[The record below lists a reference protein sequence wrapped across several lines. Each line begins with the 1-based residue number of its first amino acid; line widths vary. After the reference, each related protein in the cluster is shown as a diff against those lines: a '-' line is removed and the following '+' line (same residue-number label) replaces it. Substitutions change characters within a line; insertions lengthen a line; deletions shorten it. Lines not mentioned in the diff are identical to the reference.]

1 MDRRLLIIAAA
12 LCMALPGATVAAGH
26 PMDVTDNDHD
36 LVKTWADNCP
46 ANYNPKQTD
55 SDGDTPPAPVDE
67 ETPLPSP
74 ADTIRVYPYVE
85 GYPADAPVD
94 QAKRD
99 PMTGG
104 DACDADD
111 DGDRV
116 TDNPKRDNCRLK
128 PNPKQEDNDSDGLGD
143 VCDPDDDNDTIIDD
157 NDNCPAISNIGQVDT
172 DKDGIGDACD
182 PDGPKAKGAG
192 LNGGDPNDKAAP
204 KVSLMLDRLQHL
216 EAMESGLAVGVRCS
230 EGCVLEGELRLRRQL
245 LGRGAAQVE
254 DAGLTFVFLKLS
266 KTGMRKIARAGSAR
280 PVLRVIAR
288 DANGNR
294 AVVQTRMSLRR

>member
-1 MDRRLLIIAAA
+1 MVRRILVIVAALATVLSAAA
-12 LCMALPGATVAAGH
+12 VAVGH
-26 PMDVTDNDHD
+26 PLDVTDNDHD
-36 LVKTWADNCP
+36 LVKNWADNCP

-55 SDGDTPPAPVDE
+55 TDADTPPPPVDQQ
-67 ETPLPSP
+67 TPLPSP
-74 ADTIRVYPYVE
+74 VDTIRVYPYVE
-85 GYPADAPVD
+85 GYPVD
-94 QAKRD
+94 SPAEEAKRD

-111 DGDRV
+111 DGDAV

-143 VCDPDDDNDTIIDD
+143 ICDPDDDNDTLIDE
-157 NDNCPAISNIGQVDT
+157 NDNCATISNIAQLDT

-182 PDGPKAKGAG
+182 PDGPKAKAG
-192 LNGGDPNDKAAP
+192 LRGRDPNDKDAP
-204 KVSLMLDRLQHL
+204 KVTLRISRTQHL
-216 EAMESGLAVGVRCS
+216 EALGRGLAVGVHCS
-230 EGCVLEGELRLRRQL
+230 EGCVLEGELRLRKVL

-254 DAGLTFVFLKLS
+254 DQGLTFVFLKLS
-266 KTGMRKIARAGSAR
+266 ASGMRRVARTGSAR

-294 AVVQTRMSLRR
+294 AVVQTRMALRR